1 MAEEMPESRPLD
13 DVMLAMDVVDT
24 LRHQQLLVERE
35 LNTDDRDQKMIERLR
50 GIYASQGIEV
60 PDHVLQEGV
69 VALKEDRFVYDRPG
83 SGFQTWLARLYVMR
97 GKWGK
102 PLLLVVGTLSIVW
115 FAYIF
120 LVSGPAERE
129 KASLPAR
136 LQSQYQLLEQ
146 QAKGP
151 AAKERS
157 RMLLETGNSA
167 LQQNDTDALL
177 GVLDKMGNLQ
187 SEIDLQYELRIVSRP
202 GEKSGVWRIPDANID
217 ARNFYIIVE
226 ALTPDGRV
234 LELPVVNEEDGRT
247 YQAKKWGLRVSEE
260 EFERISSDKM
270 DDGIIQD
277 NRFGMKR
284 KGYLEPEYSKP
295 TTGNAITSW

>member
-1 MAEEMPESRPLD
+1 MAEDMPKSRPLD

-35 LNTDDRDQKMIERLR
+35 LNTDDRDKKMIERLR
-50 GIYASQGIEV
+50 AIYASQGIEV

-83 SGFQTWLARLYVMR
+83 SGFQSWLARVYVMR
-97 GKWGK
+97 ERWGK
-102 PLLLVVGTLSIVW
+102 PLLLVVGVLAIVW
-115 FAYIF
+115 FAYSYF
-120 LVSGPAERE
+120 VSGPAERE
-129 KASLPAR
+129 KELLPAR

-151 AAKERS
+151 VAKERS
-157 RMLLETGNSA
+157 KTLLERGNSA
-167 LQQNDTDALL
+167 LQKNDTDAVL
-177 GVLDKMGNLQ
+177 GVLDQMEDLQ

-226 ALTPDGRV
+226 AVTPEGRV
-234 LELPVVNEEDGRT
+234 LELPIVNEEGGRT
-247 YQAKKWGLRVSEE
+247 YQAKKWGLRVSKE